1 MVGLVPEGV
10 NSHTFE
16 LIPSDIIK
24 INDAD
29 LIIIDGLNLEA
40 NVEKT
45 ATNAISKNPNN
56 IHLLKLGDKTISKQE
71 WIFDFSFPKEKNL
84 IK

>member
-45 ATNAISKNPNN
+45 ATMLYPKI
-56 IHLLKLGDKTISKQE
+56 Q
-71 WIFDFSFPKEKNL
+71 IFTY
-84 IK
+84 

>member
-24 INDAD
+24 FNDAD
-29 LIIIDGLNLEA
+29 LIIIDKLNLEA
-40 NVEKT
+40 NIEKT
-45 ATNAISKNPNN
+45 ATNANPK
-56 IHLLKLGDKTISKQE
+56 IQIVFTY
-71 WIFDFSFPKEKNL
+71 
-84 IK
+84 

>member
-45 ATNAISKNPNN
+45 ATNAISKNPNRY
-56 IHLLKLGDKTISKQE
+56 S
-71 WIFDFSFPKEKNL
+71 L
-84 IK
+84 IKTGR

>member
-24 INDAD
+24 FNDAD
-29 LIIIDGLNLEA
+29 LIIIDKLNLEA
-40 NVEKT
+40 NIEKT
-45 ATNAISKNPNN
+45 ATNATKNPN
-56 IHLLKLGDKTISKQE
+56 IHLLKLGDKQYQIKSGFLTLVSQKKKIS
-71 WIFDFSFPKEKNL
+71 
-84 IK
+84 

>member
-24 INDAD
+24 INYAD

-45 ATNAISKNPNN
+45 ATNAISKNPN
-56 IHLLKLGDKTISKQE
+56 IHLLKLEDKQYQSKSRFLTLVSQKKKIS
-71 WIFDFSFPKEKNL
+71 
-84 IK
+84 

>member
-1 MVGLVPEGV
+1 MVGLVPKAV

-29 LIIIDGLNLEA
+29 LNIIDGLNLEA

-45 ATNAISKNPNN
+45 ATNAISKNPN
-56 IHLLKLGDKTISKQE
+56 IHLSKLGDKTISKQD